1 VAGLWQP
8 WSGAKGSPHRYYSN
22 AIRLAPSRVDHVS
35 LANKKGE
42 GGLWKI
48 SNKSDLV
55 SHYMVQFQIMAHQ
68 ILCQRL
74 DRLSKDQ
81 D

>member
-8 WSGAKGSPHRYYSN
+8 WSGAKGSLHRYYSN

-48 SNKSDLV
+48 SNKSDLI
-55 SHYMVQFQIMAHQ
+55 SHYMVEFW
-68 ILCQRL
+68 ILVHRVLFQRL
-74 DRLSKDQ
+74 DRWSKDQ